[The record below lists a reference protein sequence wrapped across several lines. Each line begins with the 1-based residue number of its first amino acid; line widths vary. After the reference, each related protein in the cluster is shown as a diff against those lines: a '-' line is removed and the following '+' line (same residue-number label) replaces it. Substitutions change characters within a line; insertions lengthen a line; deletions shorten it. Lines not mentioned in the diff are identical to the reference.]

1 MPAPN
6 LTTYGKQ
13 CEWLHA
19 YWTSLATLLVVHSG
33 KCTHVAIP
41 VTGDIEK
48 AFLQISL
55 KEEDRDAFRFLFNVN
70 DKEQHFRFTRV
81 PFGAEASPF
90 MLAATLQLHYDCQPE
105 ELSKTVKVLRENTCV
120 DNFMKTRHEVKDLE
134 KFKEEAT
141 QILGNAQFPVQK
153 WESNVTALESD
164 NMPTTG
170 KILSK

>member
-6 LTTYGKQ
+6 LNTYGKQ
-13 CEWLHA
+13 CVNDCMHTGPPLQLYLWYILVSA
-19 YWTSLATLLVVHSG
+19 RMSPYLLL
-33 KCTHVAIP
+33 
-41 VTGDIEK
+41 GDIEK

-55 KEEDRDAFRFLFNVN
+55 KEEDRDAFRFLLNVN
-70 DKEQHFRFTRV
+70 DKEQHFLFTRV
-81 PFGAEASPF
+81 PLGAEASPF

-105 ELSKTVKVLRENTCV
+105 ELSETVKVLRENTYV
-120 DNFMKTRHEVKDLE
+120 DNLMKPRHEVKDLE

-164 NMPTTG
+164 NMPNTG
-170 KILSK
+170 